1 MIEAAHKRPDLTMPE
16 AEAELLRQHY
26 EDADVIL
33 EYGSGGSTVMASEM
47 EGKHITSVESDK
59 AWWKMMM
66 EWFETNPASKGST
79 VDMLYADIGPT
90 REWGH
95 SKDER
100 SWKQFAQYPL
110 AVWEM
115 DELRAPDVV
124 LVDGRFRVGCALAT
138 AYNIKQ
144 STVLLFDDYTPRKWM
159 HATENFLGQ
168 PEITGRMATFKLEP
182 QPFPTGRMLEII
194 DYMLRP

>member
-1 MIEAAHKRPDLTMPE
+1 MPE

-90 REWGH
+90 REW
-95 SKDER
+95 
-100 SWKQFAQYPL
+100 
-110 AVWEM
+110 
-115 DELRAPDVV
+115 
-124 LVDGRFRVGCALAT
+124 
-138 AYNIKQ
+138 
-144 STVLLFDDYTPRKWM
+144 M